1 MSYPIAGSPY
11 LGSNPSP
18 AYAGVFIPVIWSGK
32 FVEKFYDATVLGA
45 IASTDYEG
53 EIRNYGDTVNIR
65 THPTI
70 TINAYTANQALSVQ
84 RPSSPLVQLQINQGA
99 YFNTVLDDVM
109 EIQADVDLL
118 SNWADNA
125 SEQMKVYVDQN
136 VLQLVSLGNNSDP
149 HNLGTAAGRLSA
161 NVNLG
166 YSNNTVVAATP
177 TYGIPL
183 YLGAAA
189 NGDGL
194 GTGATGT
201 AATFSARKVIDFIID
216 CGLVLD
222 EQRVPETGRW
232 IVVPPWVAAMVKRSQ
247 FQQAYLTG
255 DAVSIA
261 RNGRLGMIDRFTVYV
276 SNLLPVGN
284 SANVAASGSTYPEL
298 ASETNGGGLRSVAL
312 NKSAAGGGA
321 SQGAAGGGTEWA
333 VYFGHSLGLTFASQM
348 TKVETLRSESTFG
361 TLMRG
366 LQVWGF
372 QVINP
377 TLVGEA
383 IVVNSGF

>member
-1 MSYPIAGSPY
+1 MATYPIASVPY
-11 LGSNPSP
+11 AGTTQTP
-18 AYAGVFIPVIWSGK
+18 AYSGVFIPAIWSGK

-53 EIRNYGDTVNIR
+53 EIRNYGDTINIR

-70 TINAYTANQALSVQ
+70 SINAYQANQALAVQ
-84 RPSSPLVQLQINQGA
+84 RPSSALVQLQINTGA

-125 SEQMKVYVDQN
+125 SEQMKVYVDQAILA
-136 VLQLVSLGNNSDP
+136 VTSVGNNVNAANAGP
-149 HNLGTAAGRLSA
+149 TAGFFSA
-161 NVNLG
+161 AFNLG
-166 YSNNTVVAATP
+166 YSVNTLTAAA

-183 YLGAAA
+183 YVASTTQGA
-189 NGDGL
+189 GSGVSV
-194 GTGATGT
+194 AT
-201 AATFSARKVIDFIID
+201 ARKCIDTIIDF
-216 CGLVLD
+216 GVVLD

-232 IVVPPWVAAMVKRSQ
+232 VVVPPWFAAMIKRSA

-261 RNGRLGMIDRFTVYV
+261 RNGRLGMIDRFMIYV
-276 SNLLPVGN
+276 SNLLPQGN
-284 SANVAASGSTYPEL
+284 TTNLQSTGTGYPVLAGSQGTGYGLGVANASGTLWTTGAKYPEY
-298 ASETNGGGLRSVAL
+298 
-312 NKSAAGGGA
+312 
-321 SQGAAGGGTEWA
+321 A

-372 QVINP
+372 QVVNP
-377 TLVGEA
+377 TLVGVA
-383 IVVNSGF
+383 IVCNSGL